1 MARNNAKT
9 STPSEKET
17 AKVPPAQT
25 TKPAANPVVQAAK
38 PVVQAAK
45 PVAQAAN
52 PVAQAA
58 TPARNT
64 VLTHEQIARRAYE
77 IFMARGGQPGSP
89 EQDWQQAERE
99 LRLGRQ

>member
-17 AKVPPAQT
+17 AKVPPAQA

-45 PVAQAAN
+45 PVAQATT
-52 PVAQAA
+52 PVTQAA
-58 TPARNT
+58 APARNT

>member
-17 AKVPPAQT
+17 AKVPPVQT
-25 TKPAANPVVQAAK
+25 TKPAANPVA
-38 PVVQAAK
+38 QAAK
-45 PVAQAAN
+45 PVAQAAT
-52 PVAQAA
+52 PAVQAA
-58 TPARNT
+58 APARNT

-77 IFMARGGQPGSP
+77 IFQARGGQPGSP